1 MAIIISSDVTVTV
14 FCSHKEIRLC
24 IPIGAHSLFV
34 ICNYIP
40 EKAYHIKRVACPE
53 GADLGFGGFPQQA
66 KIRLGSTQTLLAAT
80 TNH

>member
-34 ICNYIP
+34 IRNYIP
-40 EKAYHIKRVACPE
+40 EKAYHINALPARRSRSGVW
-53 GADLGFGGFPQQA
+53 GIPQQA
-66 KIRLGSTQTLLAAT
+66 KIRLGSTQTLLATT

>member
-14 FCSHKEIRLC
+14 SCSHKEIRLC

-40 EKAYHIKRVACPE
+40 EKAYHIKRVACPKE
-53 GADLGFGGFPQQA
+53 QIWGLGDSPASENPF
-66 KIRLGSTQTLLAAT
+66 R
-80 TNH
+80 